1 MATTPPTFTIHETHD
16 FVRWVRRN
24 RLTTAVNKLK
34 ADLHGDPE
42 TGAVIPGGGGL
53 RKVRMGGRG
62 RGKRG
67 VFRVIYV
74 LFLEQTASLLLTGY
88 SKSEKED
95 LSADELKGLVQEQAG
110 IVAILTAQAR
120 ARQPEGQS

>member
-1 MATTPPTFTIHETHD
+1 MKLRSRCSRLKSNSDRPELAVATTPPTFTIHETHD

-67 VFRVIYV
+67 GFRVIYV

-95 LSADELKGLVQEQAG
+95 LPPTS
-110 IVAILTAQAR
+110 
-120 ARQPEGQS
+120 